1 MDKNAK
7 DSEIIPALNFTLRY
21 DSNIYLYG
29 AAAIGCI
36 LHDLL
41 CRQGYT
47 VSGFIDKRFYEIQ
60 SLCTL
65 PVLPIDSGLIPKDA
79 VIIIAV
85 KNVYEH
91 SRIARSL
98 LEHGFSKLI
107 YRPYP
112 CLLDEGN
119 HTENQINSTYTLISD
134 GVYIPGS
141 PIPIS
146 SLLEGETHSRNRAF
160 LSQEGN
166 LVTVLIPITALF
178 TDKAASRNMQNAE
191 LPLLFLYPHIE
202 FVKYVLGMEK
212 SSSLP
217 YINYCENS
225 ARQINRFQITDAWRE
240 NVLQN
245 RADVFQQM
253 NQLFDLQYEFFIR
266 NAPHVTWN
274 PKRCYFNLCSGKH
287 RTAFL
292 AAKGKNYIPVKMDL
306 KDYTQWLRVQKPFP
320 EDPFRYNTAI
330 GDSQFYFQL
339 IHQIMSF
346 LGRNHY
352 HDVPSNPLSMLSFR
366 FHMNDGGFFQAF
378 FERCGCT
385 IFPSA
390 EEDSASVL
398 SDYAIV
404 DETLSAASYSSPC
417 QPAYCCFI
425 IKVSDFLLQDDS
437 AFFSGIYRGRKVI
450 VKIAKLKT
458 EKSN

>member
-1 MDKNAK
+1 MKKNAK
-7 DSEIIPALNFTLRY
+7 DSEIIPALNFTLQY
-21 DSNIYLYG
+21 NSDIYLYG

-36 LHDLL
+36 LYDLL
-41 CRQGYT
+41 SHQGYT
-47 VSGFIDKRFYEIQ
+47 VSGFIDKRFYEIH
-60 SLCTL
+60 SLYTL

-79 VIIIAV
+79 VIIVAV

-91 SRIARSL
+91 SRIAKIL
-98 LEHGFSKLI
+98 LECGFSKLI

-119 HTENQINSTYTLISD
+119 HTENQINNAYSLIS
-134 GVYIPGS
+134 GGMYIPGS
-141 PIPIS
+141 PIPITFP
-146 SLLEGETHSRNRAF
+146 LETETHPRNRAF

-178 TDKAASRNMQNAE
+178 TDKASSGNIQNAE

-212 SSSLP
+212 ASALP
-217 YINYCENS
+217 YLNYCENS

-253 NQLFDLQYEFFIR
+253 NLLFDLQYEFFIR
-266 NAPHVTWN
+266 NAPHVNWN

-306 KDYTQWLRVQKPFP
+306 KDYTQWLRVQKPFL

-330 GDSQFYFQL
+330 GDSQFCFQL
-339 IHQIMSF
+339 IRQIMSF

-352 HDVPSNPLSMLSFR
+352 HDAPSNPLSMLSFR
-366 FHMNDGGFFQAF
+366 FHMNDDGFFRDF
-378 FERCGCT
+378 FKRCGCT
-385 IFPSA
+385 IFSSI
-390 EEDSASVL
+390 EGDSSSVP

-404 DETLSAASYSSPC
+404 DETLSAAYCSSPC
-417 QPAYCCFI
+417 RLAYCCFI

-437 AFFSGIYRGRKVI
+437 AFFSGIYQGRKVI
-450 VKIAKLKT
+450 VEI